1 MTGEQLEKAREMMG
15 LTRAELASSLGMTYS
30 GIFSW
35 ETNGNATEQ
44 LKPWVPFALAGM
56 NPGVFKVIDGEIYIK
71 LGVKNDQSKNQS
83 DSGSVQEGQEP
94 PSSG

>member
-1 MTGEQLEKAREMMG
+1 MG
-15 LTRAELASSLGMTYS
+15 LTRAELASTLGMTYS

-35 ETNGNATEQ
+35 ETNGHATEQ
-44 LKPWVPFALAGM
+44 LKPWVPLALAGM

-71 LGVKNDQSKNQS
+71 LGVKNDRKNQS

-94 PSSG
+94 QSSG

>member
-15 LTRAELASSLGMTYS
+15 LTRAELASTLGMTYS

-35 ETNGNATEQ
+35 ETNGHATEE
-44 LKPWVPFALAGM
+44 LKPWVPLALAGM

-71 LGVKNDQSKNQS
+71 LGVKNDRKNQS

>member
-15 LTRAELASSLGMTYS
+15 LTRAELASTLGMTYS

-35 ETNGNATEQ
+35 ETNGHATEQ
-44 LKPWVPFALAGM
+44 LKPWVPLALAGM

-71 LGVKNDQSKNQS
+71 LGVKNDRKNQS